1 MSHQREV
8 RATQPNALF
17 SQGENAAITYT
28 VNWIGRLGSNT
39 ISSSTWTRENSGS
52 TVANEANTT
61 QKTSA
66 RLSGSA
72 GMYLL
77 TNQVV
82 LNNGDTMEFQFKLR
96 VKDNKSCDT
105 SDYGGSC

>member
-17 SQGENAAITYT
+17 EQGENAAITYT

-52 TVANEANTT
+52 MVANEANTT
-61 QKTSA
+61 QKASA

-72 GMYLL
+72 GIYLL
-77 TNQVV
+77 TNKVV
-82 LNNGDTMEFQFKLR
+82 LDNGDTMEYQFKLR
-96 VKDNKSCDT
+96 VNDNDLGIT
-105 SDYGGSC
+105 TDYR